1 MLYNFRAMNRKPS
14 DLKPLPVSTQEFS
27 VIREEGKMYV
37 DKTDLVW
44 QMANGNEDVVFFS
57 RPRRFGKTLLVS
69 TFEAYFN
76 AQKELFEGLK
86 IMELEKEWK
95 KYEVLRFDLSGSSTA
110 LSFEDKLDNALEKYE
125 KKYGIENA
133 KKSVGV
139 RFGNVIQA
147 AAQEERKVVVL
158 VDEYDYVLQH
168 TLFGDTK
175 IEAEHEACKVLYR
188 DFFAQLKEQSRYIRF
203 IFLTGI
209 TKFTGLSLFS
219 VLNNIKVNG
228 FWPEYQA
235 ICGITEEEVRT
246 VLRPYVLR
254 LAEKMSLTEE
264 ETYQAIK
271 DHYDGYH
278 FCEDGKDIYNP
289 FSLINALND
298 LSIRDYWALSGATK
312 MLMDAVDRIGWDG
325 KDFNDISVKKGE
337 IEGSD
342 VNDHD
347 LPLFLY
353 QSGYLTI
360 KGSDP
365 RNYILGIPNTEVRT
379 AMFGQILPRLVKK
392 PQQQV
397 DSNINGI
404 WKSLYEGEIDKSFD
418 YLKALVADT
427 PYSQDNSVNAME
439 EKFRFIVK
447 NAMHLAGCFVD
458 EEKQTAT
465 GRIDLVCRYDTCIL
479 VIELKMTNNGG
490 IDAAEQQIA
499 DRDYIAPYMAYGRPI
514 YAVALEFDA
523 QQRCMTR
530 YKVTKV
536 M

>member
-1 MLYNFRAMNRKPS
+1 MIRKPS
-14 DLKPLPVSTQEFS
+14 DLTPLPVSTQEFS
-27 VIREEGKMYV
+27 EIREDGLFYV

-44 QMANGNEDVVFFS
+44 QMANANEKVVFFS

-76 AQKELFEGLK
+76 AEKEFFEGLK
-86 IMELEKEWK
+86 IMELEKDWK
-95 KYEVLRFDLSGSSTA
+95 KYEVLRFDLSGASTVDEFKDT
-110 LSFEDKLDNALEKYE
+110 LNVTLHKYE
-125 KKYGIENA
+125 RLHNVENVA
-133 KKSVGV
+133 SNPGSRLSNLINTVSDGT
-139 RFGNVIQA
+139 RNV
-147 AAQEERKVVVL
+147 VLL
-158 VDEYDYVLQH
+158 VDEYDYALQH
-168 TLFGDTK
+168 TLFNNANHEPLR
-175 IEAEHEACKVLYR
+175 EAYR
-188 DFFAQLKEQSRYIRF
+188 NFFAVFKSQSRYIRF

-209 TKFTGLSLFS
+209 TKFTGLSLFY

-235 ICGITEEEVRT
+235 ICGITEEEVHT
-246 VLRPYVLR
+246 VLRPYVLQ
-254 LAEKMSLTEE
+254 LAEKLGLAEE

-278 FCEDGKDIYNP
+278 FCDEGIDIYNP

-298 LSIRDYWALSGATK
+298 KRINDYWTSSGATK
-312 MLMDAVDRIGWDG
+312 MLMDAVDRIGWNG
-325 KDFNDISVKKGE
+325 KDFNDIPVEKGK
-337 IEGSD
+337 IESSD

-360 KGSDP
+360 KGSTSRD
-365 RNYILGIPNTEVRT
+365 YILGMPNKEVKT
-379 AMFGQILPRLVKK
+379 AMYEQILPRLVKK
-392 PQQQV
+392 SPTDTQ
-397 DSNINGI
+397 SNIRIIYN
-404 WKSLYEGEIDKSFD
+404 SLDVLDVEMAMEG
-418 YLKALVADT
+418 LKALVADT
-427 PYSQDNSVNAME
+427 PYSQDNSTAAME

-479 VIELKMTNNGG
+479 VIELKMAENGG
-490 IDAAEQQIA
+490 LDAAEQQIA
-499 DRDYIAPYMAYGRPI
+499 DRAYLAPYMAQNKPI

-523 QQRCMTR
+523 QLRGMTR
-530 YKVTKV
+530 YSVKRVE
-536 M
+536 

>member
-1 MLYNFRAMNRKPS
+1 MNKNAF
-14 DLKPLPVSTQEFS
+14 DLKPLPVSTQEFT
-27 VIREEGKMYV
+27 VIRGEGKLYV

-44 QMANGNEDVVFFS
+44 QMANASADVIFFA

-95 KYEVLRFDLSGSSTA
+95 KYEVLRFDLSGCVTVEEFKSKLEMILRGYERQYKIDYIESTPGDR
-110 LSFEDKLDNALEKYE
+110 LSVLIKTISQ
-125 KKYGIENA
+125 GQ
-133 KKSVGV
+133 
-139 RFGNVIQA
+139 RNV
-147 AAQEERKVVVL
+147 VLL
-158 VDEYDYVLQH
+158 VDEYDYPLQH
-168 TLFGDTK
+168 TLFNEDK
-175 IEAEHEACKVLYR
+175 HEPLKDAYR
-188 DFFAQLKEQSRYIRF
+188 NFFAVFKSQSRYIRF

-228 FWPEYQA
+228 FWPEYQS
-235 ICGITEEEVRT
+235 ICGITEEEVHT
-246 VLRPYVLR
+246 TLRPYVLR
-254 LAEKMSLTEE
+254 LADKLGLTED

-278 FCEDGKDIYNP
+278 FCEDGIDIYNP
-289 FSLINALND
+289 YSLINALSD
-298 LSIRDYWALSGATK
+298 RRLDDYWASSGSTK
-312 MLMDAVDRIGWDG
+312 MLMDAVDRIGWG
-325 KDFNDISVKKGE
+325 GNDFNDIPVQKGQ
-337 IEGSD
+337 IQSSD

-360 KGSDP
+360 KGSTSRD
-365 RNYILGIPNTEVRT
+365 YILGMPNTEVKT
-379 AMFGQILPRLVKK
+379 AMYEQILPRIIKK
-392 PQQQV
+392 SPRDTQ
-397 DSNINGI
+397 SNIRI
-404 WKSLYEGEIDKSFD
+404 IYDSLDVLDVEKAMEG
-418 YLKALVADT
+418 LKALVADT

-447 NAMHLAGCFVD
+447 NAMHLEGCFVA

-479 VIELKMTNNGG
+479 VIELKMTDNGG
-490 IDAAEQQIA
+490 LEAADQQIVN
-499 DRDYIAPYMAYGRPI
+499 RKYIAPYMAQGKPI
-514 YAVALEFDA
+514 YAISLEFDA
-523 QQRCMTR
+523 EKRCMTR
-530 YKVTKV
+530 YKVSKI
-536 M
+536 

>member
-1 MLYNFRAMNRKPS
+1 
-14 DLKPLPVSTQEFS
+14 
-27 VIREEGKMYV
+27 
-37 DKTDLVW
+37 
-44 QMANGNEDVVFFS
+44 
-57 RPRRFGKTLLVS
+57 
-69 TFEAYFN
+69 
-76 AQKELFEGLK
+76 LK

-110 LSFEDKLDNALEKYE
+110 LSFEDKLDNALQKFEKL
-125 KKYGIENA
+125 YGIESQQ
-133 KKSVGV
+133 KTVGV

-147 AAQEERKVVVL
+147 ASQGERKVVVL

-168 TLFGDTK
+168 TLFGDSK
-175 IEAEHEACKVLYR
+175 IIAEHESCKALYR

-228 FWPEYQA
+228 FWPEYQT
-235 ICGITEEEVRT
+235 ICGITEEEVHT

-278 FCEDGKDIYNP
+278 FCENGIDIYNP

-298 LSIRDYWALSGATK
+298 LSLNDYWALSGGTK

-325 KDFNDISVKKGE
+325 KDFNNIPIQKSQ
-337 IEGSD
+337 IQSAD

-360 KGSDP
+360 KSADP
-365 RNYILGIPNTEVRT
+365 RYYILGIPNTEVRT
-379 AMFGQILPRLVKK
+379 AMYNQILPRLVKK
-392 PQQQV
+392 PQQMV

-404 WKSLYEGEIDKSFD
+404 WKSLYDGNIEKGME
-418 YLKALVADT
+418 YLRALVADT
-427 PYSQDNSVNAME
+427 PYSQDNSTSAME

-458 EEKQTAT
+458 EEKQIAT
-465 GRIDLVCRYDTCIL
+465 GRIDLV
-479 VIELKMTNNGG
+479 
-490 IDAAEQQIA
+490 
-499 DRDYIAPYMAYGRPI
+499 
-514 YAVALEFDA
+514 
-523 QQRCMTR
+523 
-530 YKVTKV
+530 
-536 M
+536 

>member
-1 MLYNFRAMNRKPS
+1 MYRKPS

-95 KYEVLRFDLSGSSTA
+95 KYEVLRFDLSGCVSADSFQSRLNLLLASYEDHYSVSCSSKYPGDR
-110 LSFEDKLDNALEKYE
+110 LHNLIEKISS
-125 KKYGIENA
+125 G
-133 KKSVGV
+133 
-139 RFGNVIQA
+139 RNV
-147 AAQEERKVVVL
+147 VLL
-158 VDEYDYVLQH
+158 VDEYDYSLQH
-168 TLFGDTK
+168 TVLGGD
-175 IEAEHEACKVLYR
+175 EEHEKIKSVYR
-188 DFFAQLKEQSRYIRF
+188 DFFAVFKAQSKYIRF

-246 VLRPYVLR
+246 ELRPYVLR

-278 FCEDGKDIYNP
+278 FCENGIDIYNP

-298 LSIRDYWALSGATK
+298 KSIEDYWAASGATK
-312 MLMDAVDRIGWDG
+312 MLMDAVERIGWDG
-325 KDFNDISVKKGE
+325 KDFENISISKSTIK
-337 IEGSD
+337 SAD
-342 VNDHD
+342 VNNHD
-347 LPLFLY
+347 LSLFLY

-360 KGSDP
+360 KGAVG

-379 AMFGQILPRLVKK
+379 AMYEQILPRLVKK
-392 PQQQV
+392 PQQTV
-397 DSNINGI
+397 DANINGI
-404 WKSLYEGEIDKSFD
+404 WQSLYEGKVEAAFD

-479 VIELKMTNNGG
+479 VIELKMTDNGG
-490 IDAAEQQIA
+490 LEAAELQIK
-499 DRDYIAPYMAYGRPI
+499 DRDYLAPYMAYGRPI

-523 QQRCMTR
+523 QQRCMAR
-530 YKVTKV
+530 YTVERLK
-536 M
+536 

>member
-1 MLYNFRAMNRKPS
+1 MFRKPS

-27 VIREEGKMYV
+27 VIREDGLFYV

-44 QMANGNEDVVFFS
+44 QMANANENVVFFS

-76 AQKELFEGLK
+76 AKKELFEGLK

-95 KYEVLRFDLSGSSTA
+95 KYEVLRFDLSGCLMVEEFKSKLEMILRGYERQYKIDYIESTPGDR
-110 LSFEDKLDNALEKYE
+110 LSVLIKTISQ
-125 KKYGIENA
+125 GQ
-133 KKSVGV
+133 
-139 RFGNVIQA
+139 RNV
-147 AAQEERKVVVL
+147 VLL
-158 VDEYDYVLQH
+158 VDEYDYALQH
-168 TLFGDTK
+168 TLFNEDK
-175 IEAEHEACKVLYR
+175 HEPLKDAYR
-188 DFFAQLKEQSRYIRF
+188 NFFAVFKSQSRYIRF

-246 VLRPYVLR
+246 TLKPYVLR

-278 FCEDGKDIYNP
+278 FCEEGMDIYNP
-289 FSLINALND
+289 YSLINALND
-298 LSIRDYWALSGATK
+298 MRIKNYWASSGGTK
-312 MLMDAVDRIGWDG
+312 MLMDAVDKIGWDG
-325 KDFNDISVKKGE
+325 KEFEKTPVQKDL
-337 IEGSD
+337 IEDSD
-342 VNDHD
+342 VNNHD

-479 VIELKMTNNGG
+479 VIELKMTDNGG
-490 IDAAEQQIA
+490 LEAAEQQIK
-499 DRDYIAPYMAYGRPI
+499 DRGYLAPYMAYGRPI
-514 YAVALEFDA
+514 YSVALEFDA
-523 QQRCMTR
+523 QKRGMTR
-530 YKVTKV
+530 YKVTKISL
-536 M
+536 